1 MNKINHS
8 DMYRQRAKRTYT
20 HIWARRCTNNKFKI
34 QSKLVKIRRILPRA
48 GGFAMVFFFVK
59 KKKEN
64 WLISNY
70 LWYVL
75 FRVAFLHLCPPCP
88 STRPSISTRS
98 CSPLSF
104 GLSANLSARHSD
116 STEIINDRLSSF
128 HHWTLDHQY
137 ILPWH
142 ICFDW
147 TSCCFCGFL
156 SSLLTEWRFVHVVY
170 YIYPA
175 KSQNN
180 CVQPPMSS
188 GFVFSKMFSGY
199 FNSSLY
205 KCPSLRSGEA
215 LISNGGLQ

>member
-1 MNKINHS
+1 MF
-8 DMYRQRAKRTYT
+8 RQRAKRTYT

-116 STEIINDRLSSF
+116 STEIIQWQVVVLPPLDTGPPVHFAVAHLFRLNKLLF
-128 HHWTLDHQY
+128 LWFPLFPAYGVAICTRGVLH
-137 ILPWH
+137 LPCKVPKQLCSAPDEFR
-142 ICFDW
+142 ICV
-147 TSCCFCGFL
+147 L
-156 SSLLTEWRFVHVVY
+156 QNVLRLL
-170 YIYPA
+170 
-175 KSQNN
+175 
-180 CVQPPMSS
+180 
-188 GFVFSKMFSGY
+188 
-199 FNSSLY
+199 
-205 KCPSLRSGEA
+205 
-215 LISNGGLQ
+215 